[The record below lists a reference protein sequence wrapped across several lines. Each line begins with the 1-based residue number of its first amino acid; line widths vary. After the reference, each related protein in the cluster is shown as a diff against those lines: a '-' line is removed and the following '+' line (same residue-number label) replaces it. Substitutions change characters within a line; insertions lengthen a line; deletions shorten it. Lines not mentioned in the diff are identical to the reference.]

1 MSDSAQSDGQ
11 GRGYLIDDP
20 RYYKATVEDSL
31 TRIPHSAVLG
41 LEIVSIER
49 DVAILR
55 LPYSDRLIG
64 NPVSRT
70 VHGGAVLS
78 LVDSAS
84 GKAVFCA
91 VPAPETIATL
101 DLRIDYLKPPQPEQD
116 LFCRAECYKLTRS
129 VAFVRAEVYHQPGD
143 PIAHS
148 VSTFMR
154 SSSSIANSTME
165 PSR

>member
-1 MSDSAQSDGQ
+1 MSDSADID
-11 GRGYLIDDP
+11 GRGRRYLIDDP
-20 RYYKATVEDSL
+20 RYHKATVEDSL
-31 TRIPHSAVLG
+31 TSIPHSAVLG
-41 LEIVSIER
+41 LEILSVEH

-55 LPYSDRLIG
+55 LPYSDQLIG

-70 VHGGAVLS
+70 IHGGAVLS

-91 VPAPETIATL
+91 VPKPETIATL
-101 DLRIDYLKPPQPEQD
+101 DLRIDYLKPPLPGQD

-154 SSSSIANSTME
+154 SSSGIANSTME
-165 PSR
+165 ASR